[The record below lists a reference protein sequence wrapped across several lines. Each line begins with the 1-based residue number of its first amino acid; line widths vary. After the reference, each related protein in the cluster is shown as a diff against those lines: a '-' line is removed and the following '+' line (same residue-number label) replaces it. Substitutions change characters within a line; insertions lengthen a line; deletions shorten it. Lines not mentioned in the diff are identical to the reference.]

1 MMRRSERYTR
11 KAIDA
16 FIAKKAS
23 IDAMLTRIAQLSD
36 DHFGADPDK
45 VTWGDVGTIE
55 DYARQLR
62 RITDAAFKEGE
73 HAE

>member
-1 MMRRSERYTR
+1 MHRSARDTR

-16 FIAKKAS
+16 FIAKKAE
-23 IDAMLTRIAQLSD
+23 IDAMLARISKLSE

-45 VTWGDVGTIE
+45 VHWAMSETSRTMPDTSGASPTPPSG
-55 DYARQLR
+55 R
-62 RITDAAFKEGE
+62 GE